1 MRKVMGVLSLGLLGL
16 FASVAQAAEVAVV
29 DWRQALMETRSAQQS
44 MSQLESQIGSQQQ
57 QAQALGQEL
66 QQLQERLQQD
76 GAVMSDSERQAL
88 MQEGQQKE
96 QQFVELRQQIMQAQ
110 QQAEQAFL
118 QDAEPKLERAVD
130 ELMTRHGIDV
140 LMDINGII
148 NTNQDLMNLT
158 DEVTQILDSMN

>member
-1 MRKVMGVLSLGLLGL
+1 MRKVMGVISLGLLGL
-16 FASVAQAAEVAVV
+16 FASAAQAAEVAVV
-29 DWRQALMETRSAQQS
+29 DWRQALMETRAAQQS
-44 MSQLESQIGSQQQ
+44 MSQLESQIGNQQQ
-57 QAQALGQEL
+57 QAQSLGQEL

-76 GAVMSDSERQAL
+76 GAVMSDSERQSL

-96 QQFVELRQQIMQAQ
+96 QQFVELRQQIMEAQ
-110 QQAEQAFL
+110 QQAEQTFL

-130 ELMTRHGIDV
+130 EIMARHGIDV

-158 DEVTQILDSMN
+158 DEVTEILDSMN